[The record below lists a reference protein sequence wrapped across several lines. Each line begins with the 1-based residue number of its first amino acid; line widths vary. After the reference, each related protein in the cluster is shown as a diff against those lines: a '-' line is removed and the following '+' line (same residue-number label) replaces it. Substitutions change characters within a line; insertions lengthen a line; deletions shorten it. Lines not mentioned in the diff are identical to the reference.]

1 MPDSRA
7 GSHGAA
13 YDAGQGGLSTEV
25 AEDAT
30 RTLWCPFARAL
41 NWQAKSSGAVNR
53 VHTNSDERREGGPDP
68 DCMCMGR
75 RCMAWVPTGF
85 GVGSCGLV
93 RQRERIGIAPQTPA
107 DRHVEEAN
115 HA

>member
-1 MPDSRA
+1 M
-7 GSHGAA
+7 
-13 YDAGQGGLSTEV
+13 EV
-25 AEDAT
+25 AEDAA

-41 NWQAKSSGAVNR
+41 NWQDESSGAVNR
-53 VHTNSDERREGGPDP
+53 AHTPPDEQREGGPDP
-68 DCMCMGR
+68 DCMCLGR

-93 RQRERIGIAPQTPA
+93 RRRERIGIAPQTPA
-107 DRHVEEAN
+107 ARYVEEAD